1 MIAAPITVER
11 KGLFTIHLKRNEM
24 SLCHCIGHKEIASS
38 LYDLGMPELFVYS
51 MMQVSRKCMLL
62 LTGSASRHDEIAS
75 FKELAVK

>member
-1 MIAAPITVER
+1 VIAAPITIER

-51 MMQVSRKCMLL
+51 MMQVFQEVH
-62 LTGSASRHDEIAS
+62 AIADWQL
-75 FKELAVK
+75 FTA